1 MDIKYLKKVLEIF
14 DESTATELSI
24 EEENTKIKLSKHKK
38 DISKT
43 AIPAMQAA
51 PMPAAMPQA
60 PAPAPAEPQPQ
71 LKEEP
76 KEEASAAAEENMHT
90 VNSPMVG
97 TFYRSPS
104 PDAEPFVEV
113 GTRVTAGQ
121 TLCIIEAMKL
131 MNEIE
136 SDVSGTVQKI
146 LLENAKPVEYN
157 EPIFVIKPD

>member
-24 EEENTKIKLSKHKK
+24 VEENTKIKLSKHKK
-38 DISKT
+38 DISKNSFQ
-43 AIPAMQAA
+43 AMQAA
-51 PMPAAMPQA
+51 PMPVPMPQD
-60 PAPAPAEPQPQ
+60 PAPSSAAAEPQP
-71 LKEEP
+71 KESA
-76 KEEASAAAEENMHT
+76 KNDAGSAADDNMHT

-97 TFYRSPS
+97 TFYRAPS